1 MVEEGYGI
9 HRHEDAGAR
18 TMFSGQQVIARL
30 DTRAV
35 PRPIKRGAK
44 MVTSSIPLA
53 KQVIQAQSIAV
64 TLDDDQ
70 ERRFQRLVEE
80 TTMIDL
86 HQHPMVKPEDPSQLL
101 EYLRGDS
108 YAWGY
113 EAVRHGG
120 FTAVG
125 TANVYRGMLNTDEMS
140 FIRFEDLLDEIG
152 MMLSDVGRH
161 DEVVKVSNAGEIE
174 AAKQHGQVGFLP
186 TVEHLA
192 IGNELQRVDVLYNAG
207 IRLAGLTYRRRSYI
221 GDGQQERNAGGL
233 SVFGIEVVQRM
244 NELGMVVDLSH
255 ASFRTA
261 MDAIEFSQA
270 PVAFSH
276 DGSYTLGQQQGGG
289 EYAAGRLRK
298 DEELVACARKGGIV
312 GVTVQPSVIRSWGPS
327 NLSIERLLDHYD
339 YMVNLLGIDHVAIG
353 TDSSIGVKSS
363 GTISGLESPAE
374 GKNIIRGLITRGYSD
389 GDIIKITGGNAL
401 AFFRRVMGE

>member
-1 MVEEGYGI
+1 MV
-9 HRHEDAGAR
+9 AN
-18 TMFSGQQVIARL
+18 
-30 DTRAV
+30 
-35 PRPIKRGAK
+35 
-44 MVTSSIPLA
+44 SIPLA
-53 KQVIQAQSIAV
+53 KQVIPAQTIAV
-64 TLDDDQ
+64 TLDDNQ

-101 EYLRGDS
+101 EYLRGDG
-108 YAWGY
+108 YEWGY
-113 EAVRHGG
+113 EAIRHGG

-125 TANVYRGMLNTDEMS
+125 TANVYRGMLSTDEMS
-140 FIRFEDLLDEIG
+140 FIRFEDLVDEIG

-161 DEVVKVSNAGEIE
+161 DEVVKVSNAAEIE

-207 IRLAGLTYRRRSYI
+207 IRMAGLTYRRRSYI
-221 GDGQQERNAGGL
+221 GDGQQERNDGGL
-233 SVFGIEVVQRM
+233 SLFGIEVVQRM
-244 NELGMVVDLSH
+244 NELGMVIDLSH

-261 MDAIEFSQA
+261 MDAIEFSLA

-276 DGSYTLGQQQGGG
+276 DGSYSIGQQQGGG
-289 EYAAGRLRK
+289 EYAAGRLRT
-298 DEELVACARKGGIV
+298 DEELLACVRKGGIV
-312 GVTVQPSVIRSWGPS
+312 GVTVQPSVIRSWGKS
-327 NLSIERLLDHYD
+327 LSIERLLDHYD
-339 YMVNLLGIDHVAIG
+339 YMVKLLGTDHVAIG
-353 TDSSIGVKSS
+353 TDSSIGVRSS
-363 GTISGLESPAE
+363 GSISGLESPAE

-389 GDIIKITGGNAL
+389 ADIIKITGGNAL

>member
-1 MVEEGYGI
+1 M
-9 HRHEDAGAR
+9 AQSSFPLA
-18 TMFSGQQVIARL
+18 QQVIQ
-30 DTRAV
+30 D
-35 PRPIKRGAK
+35 RP
-44 MVTSSIPLA
+44 
-53 KQVIQAQSIAV
+53 IAV
-64 TLDDDQ
+64 TLDEGQ
-70 ERRFQRLVEE
+70 EKRFQRLVEE

-86 HQHPMVKPEDPSQLL
+86 HQHPMVKPEDPSRFV
-101 EYLRGDS
+101 EYLRGGE
-108 YAWGY
+108 YEWAY
-113 EAVRHGG
+113 EAVRYGG

-125 TANVYRGMLNTDEMS
+125 TANVYKGMSNTDEMS
-140 FIRFEDLLDEIG
+140 FIRFEDLFDEVG
-152 MMLSDVGRH
+152 MMLSDVDRRGV
-161 DEVVKVSNAGEIE
+161 VVKVSNADEIE

-192 IGNELQRVDVLYNAG
+192 IGNELRRVDVLYNAG
-207 IRLAGLTYRRRSYI
+207 IRLAGLTYRRKNYI
-221 GDGQQERNAGGL
+221 GDGHLERNDGGL
-233 SVFGIEVVQRM
+233 SVFGIEVVRRM

-261 MDAIEFSQA
+261 MDAIEFSQS

-298 DEELVACARKGGIV
+298 DEELVACAEKGGII
-312 GVTVQPSVIRSWGPS
+312 GVTVQPSVISSWGS
-327 NLSIERLLDHYD
+327 ELSIERLLDHYD
-339 YMVNLLGIDHVAIG
+339 YMVKLLGIDHVAIG

-363 GTISGLESPAE
+363 GFVRGVESPAE

-389 GDIIKITGGNAL
+389 ADIIKITGGNAL

>member
-1 MVEEGYGI
+1 
-9 HRHEDAGAR
+9 
-18 TMFSGQQVIARL
+18 
-30 DTRAV
+30 
-35 PRPIKRGAK
+35 
-44 MVTSSIPLA
+44 MVTSPIPLV
-53 KQVIQAQSIAV
+53 KQVGRVPSMTV
-64 TLDDDQ
+64 PLDAEQ
-70 ERRFQRLVEE
+70 ERRFQRLMEE
-80 TTMIDL
+80 TIMIDL
-86 HQHPMVKPEDPSQLL
+86 HQHPMVMPEDLSRNW

-108 YAWGY
+108 YTWGY

-125 TANVYRGMLNTDEMS
+125 TANVHRGMLNTNEMS
-140 FIRFEDLLDEIG
+140 FIRFADLLDEIS
-152 MMLSDVGRH
+152 MMLSYIERH
-161 DEVVKVSNAGEIE
+161 DEVVKVSNAEQIE
-174 AAKQHGQVGFLP
+174 AAKQQGKVGFFP

-221 GDGQQERNAGGL
+221 GDGHVERNDGGL

-270 PVAFSH
+270 PVAFTH
-276 DGSYTLGQQQGGG
+276 DGSYILGQQQGGG

-298 DEELVACARKGGIV
+298 DEELVACAQKGGIV
-312 GVTVQPSVIRSWGPS
+312 GVTIQPSVIRSWEIS
-327 NLSIERLLDHYD
+327 ELSIESLLDHYD
-339 YMVNLLGIDHVAIG
+339 YMVKLLGTDHVAIG

-363 GTISGLESPAE
+363 GSISGLESPAE

-389 GDIIKITGGNAL
+389 ADIEKIAGGNAL

>member
-1 MVEEGYGI
+1 
-9 HRHEDAGAR
+9 
-18 TMFSGQQVIARL
+18 
-30 DTRAV
+30 
-35 PRPIKRGAK
+35 
-44 MVTSSIPLA
+44 MVTSPIPLV
-53 KQVIQAQSIAV
+53 KQVGRVPSMTV
-64 TLDDDQ
+64 PLDAEQ
-70 ERRFQRLVEE
+70 ERKFQRLMEE
-80 TTMIDL
+80 TIMIDL
-86 HQHPMVKPEDPSQLL
+86 HQHPMVMPEDLGRNW

-108 YAWGY
+108 YTWGY

-125 TANVYRGMLNTDEMS
+125 TANVHRGMLNTNEMS
-140 FIRFEDLLDEIG
+140 FIRFADLLDEIS
-152 MMLSDVGRH
+152 MMLSDIERH
-161 DEVVKVSNAGEIE
+161 DEVVKVSDAEQIE
-174 AAKQHGQVGFLP
+174 AAKQQGKVGFFP

-192 IGNELQRVDVLYNAG
+192 IGNELRRVDVLYNAG
-207 IRLAGLTYRRRSYI
+207 IRLAGLTYRRKNYI
-221 GDGQQERNAGGL
+221 GDGHLERNDGGL

-261 MDAIEFSQA
+261 MDAIEFSQS

-298 DEELVACARKGGIV
+298 DEELVACAEKGGII
-312 GVTVQPSVIRSWGPS
+312 GVTVQPSVISSWGS
-327 NLSIERLLDHYD
+327 ELSIERLLDHYD
-339 YMVNLLGIDHVAIG
+339 YMVKLLGIDHVAIG

-363 GTISGLESPAE
+363 GFVRGVESPAE

-389 GDIIKITGGNAL
+389 ADIIKITGGNAL